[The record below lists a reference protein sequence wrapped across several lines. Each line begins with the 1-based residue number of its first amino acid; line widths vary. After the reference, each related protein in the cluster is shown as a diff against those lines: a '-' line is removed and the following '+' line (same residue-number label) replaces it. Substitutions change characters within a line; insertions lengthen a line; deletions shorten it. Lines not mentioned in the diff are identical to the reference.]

1 MTKITLD
8 LDELTRANLITDNQK
23 QAILSWQKKNTHGA
37 WTSRFI
43 QIFATFGSILTG
55 LGVILLIA
63 ANWDTISDMMKTI
76 LMIGSTGIVY
86 GLGYYFSYR
95 NTDYTKTGQSLMLL
109 GSLLYGASIFLLGQV
124 YNLGG
129 TFADAFLIW
138 AVPTILLAYTTRF
151 TTIYI
156 LAIILIYAYIFS
168 VLGEGYGFSGFVI
181 ADIFIAV
188 GYLSLSLLRYHRELY
203 RQFSWV
209 LTWTGGASILGGLF
223 AYTFLD
229 FWRYGG
235 DTWYASRDIQ
245 TTMWIV
251 FAIVWAWVIGIIID
265 IFVKQKID
273 KTSDI
278 PLLLSLVPIGLIFFY
293 TLNNIAISPVY
304 DVARWDDMT
313 MFLPTAGINILYLAT
328 LTLMIYLGVRRDNR
342 SLINISMIALAI
354 YLFGKYIAFAYDS
367 KIDGS
372 YIFIGGGL
380 ACIAMTLLVEK
391 IRRRLIL
398 SMN

>member
-1 MTKITLD
+1 
-8 LDELTRANLITDNQK
+8 
-23 QAILSWQKKNTHGA
+23 
-37 WTSRFI
+37 
-43 QIFATFGSILTG
+43 
-55 LGVILLIA
+55 
-63 ANWDTISDMMKTI
+63 
-76 LMIGSTGIVY
+76 MIGSTGIVY

-251 FAIVWAWVIGIIID
+251 FAIV
-265 IFVKQKID
+265 
-273 KTSDI
+273 
-278 PLLLSLVPIGLIFFY
+278 
-293 TLNNIAISPVY
+293 
-304 DVARWDDMT
+304 
-313 MFLPTAGINILYLAT
+313 
-328 LTLMIYLGVRRDNR
+328 
-342 SLINISMIALAI
+342 
-354 YLFGKYIAFAYDS
+354 
-367 KIDGS
+367 
-372 YIFIGGGL
+372 
-380 ACIAMTLLVEK
+380 
-391 IRRRLIL
+391 
-398 SMN
+398 